1 VATSRAQLAFP
12 FPELHGFLLP
22 PFPRLRATDIPIQGW
37 ELQHARQRIG
47 DMLRRFWTLAARGG
61 SGWRGVGGLCG
72 VRGGY
77 LVEARGVLVRG
88 LLRVF
93 IFRESL
99 FCFGVAALCR
109 SVDQV
114 FLVKCEDMALRQ

>member
-1 VATSRAQLAFP
+1 
-12 FPELHGFLLP
+12 
-22 PFPRLRATDIPIQGW
+22 
-37 ELQHARQRIG
+37 
-47 DMLRRFWTLAARGG
+47 
-61 SGWRGVGGLCG
+61 
-72 VRGGY
+72 
-77 LVEARGVLVRG
+77 

-99 FCFGVAALCR
+99 FCFDVAALCR

>member
-1 VATSRAQLAFP
+1 
-12 FPELHGFLLP
+12 
-22 PFPRLRATDIPIQGW
+22 
-37 ELQHARQRIG
+37 
-47 DMLRRFWTLAARGG
+47 MLRRLWTLAARGG
-61 SGWRGVGGLCG
+61 GRWRGVGGLCG

-93 IFRESL
+93 FFWVSL
-99 FCFGVAALCR
+99 FCFDVAALSR

-114 FLVKCEDMALRQ
+114 FSWSSAKIWHCLK

>member
-1 VATSRAQLAFP
+1 
-12 FPELHGFLLP
+12 
-22 PFPRLRATDIPIQGW
+22 
-37 ELQHARQRIG
+37 
-47 DMLRRFWTLAARGG
+47 MLRRFWTLAARGG
-61 SGWRGVGGLCG
+61 GGWRGVGGLCG
-72 VRGGY
+72 LRGGY

-93 IFRESL
+93 IFGESL
-99 FCFGVAALCR
+99 FCFDVAALCR